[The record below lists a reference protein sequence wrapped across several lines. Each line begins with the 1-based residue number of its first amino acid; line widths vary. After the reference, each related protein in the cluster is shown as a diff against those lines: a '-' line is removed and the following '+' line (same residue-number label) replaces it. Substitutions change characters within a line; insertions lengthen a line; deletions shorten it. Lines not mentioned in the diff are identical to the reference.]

1 MISLLFPKIKG
12 PNFSGLYVLSLLSLS
27 SCAVLERPEEPTKHR
42 GSLSQALEKSRDG
55 ASDRQ
60 VGNRESHQKDN
71 PIVTTI
77 LGGEQRNASSSKID
91 DSGPLLSAFPVAMS
105 GGGSSSFGITT
116 YYIQVN
122 DENFKNI
129 IGIGPTLKLQDPAS
143 DFACDFYLAAEMY
156 DVKPH
161 SDFTL
166 GAEDVFGICGGING
180 KYFLNSSKV
189 FASPFLGAGIA
200 AGSINWKY
208 RNPLIG
214 EEGEKIRSD
223 SLGFGQAEVFTG
235 LQIWRKQGLS
245 LSGQVGGVVRLNNF
259 ETRENF
265 TNDFLWGNA
274 GIKTCIL
281 LEIHF

>member
-1 MISLLFPKIKG
+1 MIPLLFPKIKSL
-12 PNFSGLYVLSLLSLS
+12 NFSWLFVLSLLSLP

-55 ASDRQ
+55 TSDRQ
-60 VGNRESHQKDN
+60 VGNRESHRQEN
-71 PIVTTI
+71 SIVI
-77 LGGEQRNASSSKID
+77 RGGEERQKASSKAD
-91 DSGPLLSAFPVAMS
+91 EPGPLLSAFPTAMS
-105 GGGSSSFGITT
+105 GGASFGITT
-116 YYIQVN
+116 YYIQIN

-129 IGIGPTLKLQDPAS
+129 IGIGPTLKLQDPTS
-143 DFACDFYLAAEMY
+143 DFACDFYLAGEMY

-214 EEGEKIRSD
+214 EEGEIIRSD

-245 LSGQVGGVVRLNNF
+245 LSGQVGGVVRLNDF
-259 ETRENF
+259 ETREKF

-274 GIKTCIL
+274 GIKTCFL